1 MATALIEVV
10 LAGTD
15 EKVEFMLRSGE
26 TAELAIVN
34 KDPHHVVCK
43 VFVESVDGLLSS
55 IMAIEVGGQRLYLGK
70 SSEAGKNI
78 MTEIR
83 PGGAGILRMRYI
95 APPSGVDKAH
105 VKIRIELQAP
115 SPSALQRAEKQ
126 TTQELLLASVHEKS

>member
-55 IMAIEVGGQRLYLGK
+55 IMAIEVGGQRALPRQV
-70 SSEAGKNI
+70 I
-78 MTEIR
+78 
-83 PGGAGILRMRYI
+83 GGWKEHYDR
-95 APPSGVDKAH
+95 DKAWRSGDFENE
-105 VKIRIELQAP
+105 VYR
-115 SPSALQRAEKQ
+115 
-126 TTQELLLASVHEKS
+126 TTERS